1 MAHLEQGL
9 LGSKTMAT
17 QSHLHRLYF
26 SPLRLQVEASHD
38 AIDRVVPPEGKMI
51 W

>member
-26 SPLRLQVEASHD
+26 SPLRLRMEASHD
-38 AIDRVVPPEGKMI
+38 GVDRVVLPEGKTT